1 MWVKVHG
8 MAADLPP
15 SDYKYW
21 AFRGYSHQDNLA
33 TRGDGSGGHI
43 QWANWLHE
51 QLETFRIPDGYRD
64 RTTRTGEP
72 MPERFFPTF
81 RDEAELPT
89 SHDLGGQIRDALAR
103 SRFLIVI
110 ASPRSARSRYV
121 NEEVRHFRQ
130 LGRDDRILTLIVD
143 GEPNVR
149 LHPKPGWTAGDGGDC
164 RNTCRQCVGLSLLT
178 AMPRR
183 SNNHQNTARKR
194 KYAPEETESAR
205 VAETPGEPESAPSDG
220 VEAKLKSR
228 SPEQALVVGPL
239 ARFLI
244 SIGWDIEQMVFGRKE
259 WRVPKS
265 PSEAHKREKGESYDG
280 FPCDIAVFDSVKRT
294 GDPKHIIAVIECKQP
309 DEESGVSQL
318 EQLMSNE
325 PHIRFG
331 AWCNSG
337 DPSSRAVFV
346 YREASGHLLRKRK
359 VVRDLPHPGEKI
371 SAKSVRVEFNDL
383 AVPSE
388 ETLRRVIS
396 HLLDRVVTND
406 ANVTR
411 REEQLDQL
419 CNLFLLKLE
428 SDKRAKGAGE
438 VPIFRPLATAART
451 GEEIRKHFAKFVDL
465 YREVFTEERDRR
477 IHFTDETIHFVA
489 DELGDYRLVDLG
501 IQTVSLAFQVL
512 RSAALKQEE
521 GQYFTPHP
529 VIEAGIRLLKLQW
542 DDLIIDPACGTGG
555 FLVQAMVEMGR
566 RVSDK
571 AELSKWAQ
579 THIYGID
586 KDKIGVKLTKA
597 VMQIAGDGSAQCARG
612 DAVRTHLWATNFP
625 HLSSRF
631 ENGRF
636 SVVVT
641 NPPFGNN
648 LKVSAEDARLAG
660 LDIAKAG
667 GASYQEME
675 IGLLFLHRAY
685 DLLKV
690 GGRLGIVLPETYFF
704 STNYRFLFDW
714 LRPRFRPLAVANVP
728 MEAFQG
734 FCRAKTNFYV
744 FEKVQ
749 KASGGKVVSLNP
761 ASCGIYKSGGI
772 RYKIESTTGKRTS
785 EVDNELADVAEAYLG
800 RRTSPAV
807 VSVSLDEVFAKR
819 VLVPRYFD
827 RRWNAGFEQFC
838 EDNKLE
844 SISLGE
850 LVDTGILRVRGGHG
864 SPSNDRRSGAIPYIK
879 VSDIRSL
886 RVNVNPTNLVTD
898 AVAESFWGAKSS
910 GLKPWS
916 VLTPNR
922 ASSNIGEFAMLL
934 PGEEDVV
941 ITKEVFIF
949 TVETAQDEGWDAF
962 YLFWALCLRGV
973 RQQWQ
978 RVTLMQT
985 NREDCGGRWREVRLP
1000 KPKSADWARDASAA
1014 FREYFTTIGTAKTRF
1029 VDAAKASGF
1038 DYIASVT
1045 ATGIECPAPIEETPE

>member
-1 MWVKVHG
+1 MVEF
-8 MAADLPP
+8 
-15 SDYKYW
+15 S
-21 AFRGYSHQDNLA
+21 
-33 TRGDGSGGHI
+33 T
-43 QWANWLHE
+43 
-51 QLETFRIPDGYRD
+51 
-64 RTTRTGEP
+64 
-72 MPERFFPTF
+72 
-81 RDEAELPT
+81 
-89 SHDLGGQIRDALAR
+89 DA
-103 SRFLIVI
+103 
-110 ASPRSARSRYV
+110 
-121 NEEVRHFRQ
+121 
-130 LGRDDRILTLIVD
+130 
-143 GEPNVR
+143 
-149 LHPKPGWTAGDGGDC
+149 
-164 RNTCRQCVGLSLLT
+164 
-178 AMPRR
+178 
-183 SNNHQNTARKR
+183 
-194 KYAPEETESAR
+194 
-205 VAETPGEPESAPSDG
+205 
-220 VEAKLKSR
+220 VEARLKAR
-228 SPEQALVVGPL
+228 SPEQTLVVGPL
-239 ARFLI
+239 VRFLI
-244 SIGWDIEQMVFGRKE
+244 STGWGIEQMVFGRSE

-265 PSEAHKREKGESYDG
+265 PSEAHKREKGESFDG
-280 FPCDIAVFDSVKRT
+280 FPCDIAVFDSAKRV
-294 GDPKHIIAVIECKQP
+294 GDPKHIVAVIECKQP
-309 DEESGVSQL
+309 DEDAGVSQL

-325 PHIRFG
+325 PHIKFG

-346 YREASGHLLRKRK
+346 YREASGRLLQKRK
-359 VVRDLPHPGEKI
+359 IVRDLPHPGEKI
-371 SAKSVRVEFNDL
+371 SAKSVRLEFGDL
-383 AVPSE
+383 ALPSE

-428 SDKRAKGAGE
+428 SDKRAKAAGE
-438 VPIFRPLATAART
+438 APIFRPLATAART
-451 GEEIRKHFAKFVDL
+451 GEEIRKHFARFVDV

-477 IHFTDETIHFVA
+477 IHFTDETIHFIA
-489 DELGDYRLVDLG
+489 DELGDYRLIDLG

-521 GQYFTPHP
+521 GQYFTPQP
-529 VIEAGIRLLKLQW
+529 VIEAGIRLLNLQW

-555 FLVQAMVEMGR
+555 FLVQAMVEMGTR
-566 RVSDK
+566 MSDK
-571 AELSKWAQ
+571 AELSRWAQ

-612 DAVRTHLWATNFP
+612 DAIRTHQWAAHYP
-625 HLSSRF
+625 HMGSRF
-631 ENGRF
+631 EKGRF

-648 LKVSAEDARLAG
+648 LKVSAEDARLSG

-667 GASYQEME
+667 SSDYEEME
-675 IGLLFLHRAY
+675 IGLLFLQRAY

-714 LRPRFRPLAVANVP
+714 LKPRFRPLAVANVP

-749 KASGGKVVSLNP
+749 KAGSGKVVSLNP

-772 RYKIESTTGKRTS
+772 RYKIDTATGMRTG
-785 EVDNELADVAEAYLG
+785 EIDNELAEVTEAYLT
-800 RRTSPAV
+800 RRSSPAV
-807 VSVSLDEVFAKR
+807 VNIPLDEVFAKR

-827 RRWNAGFEQFC
+827 QRWNADFESFC
-838 EDNKLE
+838 RDNELE
-844 SISLGE
+844 SITLGE
-850 LVDTGILRVRGGHG
+850 LVEAGIIGVRGGHG
-864 SPSNDRRSGAIPYIK
+864 SPSNDRRNGTIPYIK

-886 RVNVNPTNLVTD
+886 RVNVNPTNLVSE
-898 AVAESFWGAKSS
+898 AVAESFWSGKSS

-934 PGEEDVV
+934 PGEENVV

-949 TVETAQDEGWDAF
+949 TIEAGASEGWDAF

-978 RVTLMQT
+978 RITLMQT
-985 NREDCGGRWREVRLP
+985 NREDCGNRWREVKLP
-1000 KPKSADWARDASAA
+1000 SPKSLDWARNASAA
-1014 FREYFTTIGTAKTRF
+1014 FREYFTTIGTAKARF
-1029 VDAAKASGF
+1029 VEAAKSSGH

-1045 ATGIECPAPIEETPE
+1045 AADIENIPSVAVEDE

>member
-1 MWVKVHG
+1 
-8 MAADLPP
+8 
-15 SDYKYW
+15 
-21 AFRGYSHQDNLA
+21 
-33 TRGDGSGGHI
+33 
-43 QWANWLHE
+43 
-51 QLETFRIPDGYRD
+51 
-64 RTTRTGEP
+64 
-72 MPERFFPTF
+72 
-81 RDEAELPT
+81 
-89 SHDLGGQIRDALAR
+89 
-103 SRFLIVI
+103 
-110 ASPRSARSRYV
+110 
-121 NEEVRHFRQ
+121 
-130 LGRDDRILTLIVD
+130 
-143 GEPNVR
+143 
-149 LHPKPGWTAGDGGDC
+149 
-164 RNTCRQCVGLSLLT
+164 
-178 AMPRR
+178 
-183 SNNHQNTARKR
+183 
-194 KYAPEETESAR
+194 
-205 VAETPGEPESAPSDG
+205 
-220 VEAKLKSR
+220 
-228 SPEQALVVGPL
+228 
-239 ARFLI
+239 
-244 SIGWDIEQMVFGRKE
+244 
-259 WRVPKS
+259 
-265 PSEAHKREKGESYDG
+265 
-280 FPCDIAVFDSVKRT
+280 
-294 GDPKHIIAVIECKQP
+294 
-309 DEESGVSQL
+309 
-318 EQLMSNE
+318 MSNE
-325 PHIRFG
+325 PHVKFG
-331 AWCNSG
+331 AWCNSA
-337 DPSSRAVFV
+337 DPSARAVFV
-346 YREASGHLLRKRK
+346 YREASGHFLRKRK

-371 SAKSVRVEFNDL
+371 SAKFVRVEFSDL

-388 ETLRRVIS
+388 ESLRKVIS

-406 ANVTR
+406 SNVTR

-428 SDKRAKGAGE
+428 SDKRAKAEGQT
-438 VPIFRPLATAART
+438 PIFRQLATPART
-451 GEEIRKHFAKFVDL
+451 GEEIRKHFAKFVDI

-477 IHFTDETIHFVA
+477 IHFTDETIHFIA
-489 DELGDYRLVDLG
+489 DELGDYRLIDLG

-521 GQYFTPHP
+521 GQYFTPQP

-571 AELSKWAQ
+571 AELSRWAQ

-612 DAVRTHLWATNFP
+612 DSIRTHQWATHFP
-625 HLSSRF
+625 HMKSRF

-667 GASYQEME
+667 GAAYQEME

-704 STNYRFLFDW
+704 STNYGFIFDW
-714 LRPRFRPLAVANVP
+714 MRTRFRPLAVANVP

-744 FEKVQ
+744 FEKVEH
-749 KASGGKVVSLNP
+749 SRTGKVVSLNP
-761 ASCGIYKSGGI
+761 ATCGIYKGGDT
-772 RYKIESTTGKRTS
+772 RFKIDAATGKRTKD
-785 EVDNELADVAEAYLG
+785 VDNELAELTEAYLG
-800 RRTSPAV
+800 RKDTPAV
-807 VSVSLDEVFAKR
+807 VSVPLADVFAKR
-819 VLVPRYFD
+819 VLVPRYYD
-827 RRWNAGFEQFC
+827 QRWNAQFESFC
-838 EDNKLE
+838 KTNAVE
-844 SISLGE
+844 SVSIGE
-850 LVDTGILRVRGGHG
+850 LLDAKILKVRGGHG
-864 SPSNDRRSGAIPYIK
+864 SPSNDRRSGTIPYIK

-886 RVNVNPTNLVTD
+886 RMNVNPTNLVTD
-898 AVAESFWGAKSS
+898 AVAESFWGGKSS

-922 ASSNIGEFAMLL
+922 ASSNIGEFAMIL

-941 ITKEVFIF
+941 ITKEVFIL
-949 TVETAQDEGWDAF
+949 TVAGGEADGWDAF

-978 RVTLMQT
+978 RITLMQT

-1000 KPKSADWARDASAA
+1000 KPKSADWARGASAA

-1045 ATGIECPAPIEETPE
+1045 ATSILPVLPAEEAEE

>member
-1 MWVKVHG
+1 MPKPTTTTDD
-8 MAADLPP
+8 ASPATNPKTTP
-15 SDYKYW
+15 SD
-21 AFRGYSHQDNLA
+21 L
-33 TRGDGSGGHI
+33 
-43 QWANWLHE
+43 
-51 QLETFRIPDGYRD
+51 
-64 RTTRTGEP
+64 
-72 MPERFFPTF
+72 
-81 RDEAELPT
+81 
-89 SHDLGGQIRDALAR
+89 
-103 SRFLIVI
+103 
-110 ASPRSARSRYV
+110 
-121 NEEVRHFRQ
+121 
-130 LGRDDRILTLIVD
+130 
-143 GEPNVR
+143 
-149 LHPKPGWTAGDGGDC
+149 
-164 RNTCRQCVGLSLLT
+164 
-178 AMPRR
+178 
-183 SNNHQNTARKR
+183 
-194 KYAPEETESAR
+194 
-205 VAETPGEPESAPSDG
+205 
-220 VEAKLKSR
+220 VEAKLKTK

-244 SIGWDIEQMVFGRKE
+244 SIGWDIEQMMFGKKE

-265 PSEAHKREKGESYDG
+265 PSEAHKREKGESFDG
-280 FPCDIAVFDSVKRT
+280 FPCDITVFDSVRRID
-294 GDPKHIIAVIECKQP
+294 DPKHVVAIIECKQP
-309 DEESGVSQL
+309 DEEAGVSEL
-318 EQLMSNE
+318 EQQMSNE
-325 PHIRFG
+325 PHVKFG
-331 AWCNSG
+331 AWCNSA
-337 DPSSRAVFV
+337 DPSARAVFV

-359 VVRDLPHPGEKI
+359 TVRDLPHPGEKI
-371 SAKSVRVEFNDL
+371 SAKAVRVEFSDL

-428 SDKRAKGAGE
+428 SDKRAKAAGE
-438 VPIFRPLATAART
+438 TPIFRPLATAART
-451 GEEIRKHFAKFVDL
+451 GEEIRKHFAKFVDI

-477 IHFTDETIHFVA
+477 IHFTDETIHFIA
-489 DELGDYRLVDLG
+489 DELGDYRLIDLG

-521 GQYFTPHP
+521 GQYFTPQP

-566 RVSDK
+566 RVPDK
-571 AELSKWAQ
+571 AELSRWAQ

-612 DAVRTHLWATNFP
+612 DSIRTHQWTTHFP
-625 HLSSRF
+625 HLKSRF

-667 GASYQEME
+667 GTAFEEME
-675 IGLLFLHRAY
+675 IGLLFVHRAY
-685 DLLKV
+685 ELLKV

-704 STNYRFLFDW
+704 STNYGFIFDW
-714 LRPRFRPLAVANVP
+714 MRTRFRPLAVANVP

-744 FEKVQ
+744 FEKVER
-749 KASGGKVVSLNP
+749 AGTGKVVSINP
-761 ASCGIYKSGGI
+761 ATCGIYKSGGM
-772 RYKIESTTGKRTS
+772 RFKIDSATGKRTTG
-785 EVDNELADVAEAYLG
+785 VDNELAELTEAYLE
-800 RRTSPAV
+800 RKNTPAV
-807 VSVSLDEVFAKR
+807 MSVPLTDVFTKR

-827 RRWNAGFEQFC
+827 QRWNTQFESFC
-838 EDNKLE
+838 TENGVE
-844 SISLGE
+844 RVTLGE
-850 LVDTGILRVRGGHG
+850 LVDSKILRVRGGHG
-864 SPSNDRRSGAIPYIK
+864 SPSNDRRTGAIPYVK

-886 RVNVNPTNLVTD
+886 RVNVNPTNLVTR
-898 AVAESFWGAKSS
+898 AVAESFWRGKTS
-910 GLKPWS
+910 GLKAWS

-934 PGEEDVV
+934 PGEEEVV

-949 TVETAQDEGWDAF
+949 TVEAGEAEGWNPF

-978 RVTLMQT
+978 RITLMQT
-985 NREDCGGRWREVRLP
+985 NREDCGGRWREIALP
-1000 KPKSADWARDASAA
+1000 KPKSSKWAHEVSAS
-1014 FREYFTTIGTAKTRF
+1014 FREYFTTIGTAKSRF
-1029 VDAAKASGF
+1029 VEAAKATGF
-1038 DYIASVT
+1038 DYIATVT
-1045 ATGIECPAPIEETPE
+1045 ATGTECLKPSGEADDDSCETVAPI